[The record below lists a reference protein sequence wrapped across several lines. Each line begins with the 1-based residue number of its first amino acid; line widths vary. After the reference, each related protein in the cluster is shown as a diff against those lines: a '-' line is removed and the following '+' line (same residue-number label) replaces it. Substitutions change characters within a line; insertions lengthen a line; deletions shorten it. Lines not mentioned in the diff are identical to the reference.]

1 VNNYK
6 FPDTYHL
13 AVSLKEDLAEIIP
26 PDKLHLSG
34 YCGVIGDAA
43 VVSLGPELEIYKRDA
58 ARAIIAKH
66 KDIGIVL
73 NKTSKADGDRRVPQ
87 YEVLEGEDTIVTC
100 KEFGFSYRFDISKV
114 FFNPH
119 LKYERH
125 RVAGMAVPGEK
136 VLVPFAG
143 AGPFAIALAAKGCRV
158 VAVEKSCDACQ
169 WMALNAS
176 INGAASRI
184 DILNAD
190 ALSLPGI
197 FRTDFDRLVIPAP
210 YGMDDAL
217 DVLAPLTR
225 TGGAIHFYTFKKK
238 YQIKGLAEKYSA
250 MGFSVEHVRRCGN
263 VAPGVSRWAFD
274 LNKG

>member
-1 VNNYK
+1 M
-6 FPDTYHL
+6 
-13 AVSLKEDLAEIIP
+13 SLKEDLAGIIP

-43 VVSLGPELEIYKRDA
+43 VVSLRPELEAYKKDA

-66 KDIGIVL
+66 KDIRIVL
-73 NKTSKADGDRRVPQ
+73 NKTSKACGDRRVPQ

-125 RVAGMAVPGEK
+125 RIAGIAMPGESI
-136 VLVPFAG
+136 LVPFAG
-143 AGPFAIALAAKGCRV
+143 AGPSAIPIAAKGCRV
-158 VAVEKSCDACQ
+158 AAVEKSGDACH
-169 WMALNAS
+169 WMKLNAG
-176 INGAASRI
+176 INGVAGRI

-190 ALSLPGI
+190 ALSLT
-197 FRTDFDRLVIPAP
+197 RMLKADFDRLVIPAP

-217 DVLAPLTR
+217 DALAPLAR
-225 TGGAIHFYTFKKK
+225 AGGAIHFYTFKKK
-238 YQIKGLAEKYSA
+238 YQIEGLAEKYRA
-250 MGFSVEHVRRCGN
+250 MGLSVEQVRRCGN
-263 VAPGVSRWAFD
+263 VAPGVSRWVFD
-274 LNKG
+274 LIKG